1 MEIIIKEENKKL
13 FGSTTKLG
21 IGKRQPKLIYGE
33 KLKEVREKADISIEE
48 LAKEFDV
55 RTNVINKIETQQM
68 TLKDD
73 MFKKYV
79 DKFGIDKEYIF
90 DLDLETLILS
100 DDGHILKS
108 FETSEEC
115 NKVYRNIMK
124 EYEEALESGKS
135 FIKVD
140 FNDLTKYMKERGNE

>member
-1 MEIIIKEENKKL
+1 MEIIVTEVNGKL
-13 FGSTTKLG
+13 FGSTKMLG
-21 IGKRQPKLIYGE
+21 IGKRQPKLIYGT

-73 MFKKYV
+73 MFKKYA

-100 DDGHILKS
+100 DNGHILKS
-108 FETSEEC
+108 FESSKEC
-115 NKVYRNIMK
+115 NKVYKNIMK
-124 EYEEALESGKS
+124 EYEKALEDGKT

-140 FNDLTKYMKERGNE
+140 FNDLTEYMKERGNE